1 MQRVWNVAGTP
12 ASLMCTFTVLKLV
25 NGLQSARHSLSIW
38 NPSIDIRVNRTKR
51 RILYCR
57 FQWKDLMTQVTYPP
71 LMHLSD
77 SLFSLWIVFHW
88 VFRTVTQ
95 MLLIPLM
102 SLLFS
107 SQLIWST
114 PLSPLT
120 WLILNCKISRKSDL
134 SPPIV
139 IFCVQRHRSCPLHT
153 LKRKMVSS
161 KCSLDQRRKMIN
173 FPPWKY
179 CECYWQS
186 IAWHINISSDVY
198 VLVNEL
204 IWV

>member
-1 MQRVWNVAGTP
+1 MSFPVKRFDNTGDL
-12 ASLMCTFTVLKLV
+12 SHL
-25 NGLQSARHSLSIW
+25 LQ
-38 NPSIDIRVNRTKR
+38 
-51 RILYCR
+51 
-57 FQWKDLMTQVTYPP
+57 
-71 LMHLSD
+71 LSD
-77 SLFSLWIVFHW
+77 SLFSVWIIFHW

-120 WLILNCKISRKSDL
+120 WLIFNCKISRKSDL
-134 SPPIV
+134 APPIV
-139 IFCVQRHRSCPLHT
+139 MFCVQRHRSCPLHT

-173 FPPWKY
+173 FPPWKHCEYY
-179 CECYWQS
+179 C
-186 IAWHINISSDVY
+186 HINISTDVY

-204 IWV
+204 VWV